1 MAVGLG
7 PLPTLHPVA
16 GFELGIAS
24 AGIKRPG
31 RKDVV
36 VMRCAEG
43 STVAGVFTLNA
54 FCAAPVILAKQR
66 VAGNIRYLLTNTGN
80 ANAGTGEPGLVAA
93 ARTCAKLAQLTGVDA
108 SQVLP
113 YSTGVIGEPLPV
125 EKIEGALQAALDDLS
140 VDNWAAAAT
149 GIMTTDTLPKGAS
162 RQFVHEGVTVTVTG
176 ISKGAG
182 MIRPNMATMLGYI
195 ATDAKVSRDV
205 LHSLILDGANKSFNR
220 ITIDGDTSTNDCCM
234 LIATG
239 QANLP
244 EITSASGPLFAA
256 LKQAVFEVCMDV
268 AQAIVRDGEGATK
281 FVTVEV
287 NGGGNHQECLDVGYT
302 VAHSPLIKTA
312 LFASDP
318 NWGRILAAVGRAGVP
333 DLDVSKIDVFLGD
346 VCIASRGA
354 RAETYTEAQ
363 GLAVMQQEEI
373 TIRIE
378 LGRGECN
385 TVILSLGGMF
395 FGLLL
400 GFGLA
405 LMRLSRFKLVSWL
418 ARVYVSFFR
427 GTPLLVQ
434 LFLIYYG
441 LPQVGIELEPIPA
454 AMIGFSLNMA
464 AYACE
469 ILRAAIGSIE
479 RGQWEA
485 AASIGMTR
493 AQTLRRAILPQ
504 AMRTALPPLGNSF
517 ISLVKD
523 TALAATIQV
532 PELFRQA
539 QLVSARTFEIF
550 TMYLSAAL
558 IYWILASLLAHLQNR
573 LEDRVN
579 RHDLE
584 S

>member
-7 PLPTLHPVA
+7 PLPTLHPVP

-43 STVAGVFTLNA
+43 SSVAGVFTLNA
-54 FCAAPVILAKQR
+54 FCAAPVILARQR
-66 VAGNIRYLLTNTGN
+66 VQGTVRYLLTNTGN
-80 ANAGTGEPGLVAA
+80 ANAGTGEPGLAA
-93 ARTCAKLAQLTGVDA
+93 ATRTCARLAELAGVDA
-108 SQVLP
+108 SAVLP

-162 RQFVHEGVTVTVTG
+162 RQFQHEGVTVTVTG

-195 ATDAKVSRDV
+195 ATDAKVSQRV
-205 LHSLILDGANKSFNR
+205 LQDLIRDGANKSFNR

-239 QANLP
+239 QADVP
-244 EITSASGPLFAA
+244 EVTEAKGPLFEA
-256 LKQAVFEVCMDV
+256 LKKAVFEVCMEV

-287 NGGGNHQECLDVGYT
+287 NGGGNHQECLDVGYA

-333 DLDVSKIDVFLGD
+333 DLDVSKIDVFLSG
-346 VCIASRGA
+346 VCIASKGC
-354 RAETYTEAQ
+354 RATTYTEAQ
-363 GLAVMQQEEI
+363 GAAAMAEEEI

-378 LGRGECN
+378 LGRGDCSE
-385 TVILSLGGMF
+385 TIWTTDLSHE
-395 FGLLL
+395 
-400 GFGLA
+400 
-405 LMRLSRFKLVSWL
+405 
-418 ARVYVSFFR
+418 YVK
-427 GTPLLVQ
+427 
-434 LFLIYYG
+434 INAEY
-441 LPQVGIELEPIPA
+441 
-454 AMIGFSLNMA
+454 
-464 AYACE
+464 
-469 ILRAAIGSIE
+469 
-479 RGQWEA
+479 
-485 AASIGMTR
+485 
-493 AQTLRRAILPQ
+493 
-504 AMRTALPPLGNSF
+504 RT
-517 ISLVKD
+517 
-523 TALAATIQV
+523 
-532 PELFRQA
+532 
-539 QLVSARTFEIF
+539 
-550 TMYLSAAL
+550 
-558 IYWILASLLAHLQNR
+558 
-573 LEDRVN
+573 
-579 RHDLE
+579 
-584 S
+584 